1 MIVTL
6 TGANSFALRA
16 KLRQLK
22 SDFVAKN
29 GEIALEKID
38 GQDVEFDRIRQSL
51 VALPFLS
58 SQKMVILQSPSTNK
72 EFGEKFEQLYDE
84 INPTTDVIIVEPR
97 LDKRLTYYKFLKKKT
112 DFMEFAELD
121 QNGLVRYLTKAA
133 KEQGGS
139 LSLADARYLVE
150 RAGSNQLL
158 LSSELE
164 KLLIYDKAI
173 TRQTIDLLTEP
184 TPQST
189 IFELL
194 EAAFAG
200 QTKKALNLYG
210 EQRSMKVEPQQIIAM
225 LAWQLHILAILKT
238 SADRSTDQIAKDA
251 KLNPY
256 VVRKSQGI
264 ARDLTLQEVKRL
276 VADLLVIDNQSK
288 STAIDTD
295 EALQLYL
302 IKLAEV

>member
-1 MIVTL
+1 
-6 TGANSFALRA
+6 
-16 KLRQLK
+16 
-22 SDFVAKN
+22 
-29 GEIALEKID
+29 
-38 GQDVEFDRIRQSL
+38 
-51 VALPFLS
+51 
-58 SQKMVILQSPSTNK
+58 
-72 EFGEKFEQLYDE
+72 
-84 INPTTDVIIVEPR
+84 
-97 LDKRLTYYKFLKKKT
+97 
-112 DFMEFAELD
+112 MEFAELD
-121 QNGLVRYLTKAA
+121 QNGLVRYLTEAA

-150 RAGSNQLL
+150 RTGSNQLL